1 MAKMISCRDA
11 GVNCDF
17 EARAETVEEL
27 MEKVKSHARTAHGMA
42 EMPPE
47 LAAKARTLIKDV

>member
-27 MEKVKSHARTAHGMA
+27 MEKVKGH
-42 EMPPE
+42 
-47 LAAKARTLIKDV
+47 ARTLIKDV

>member
-1 MAKMISCRDA
+1 MISCRDA

-27 MEKVKSHARTAHGMA
+27 MEKVKGH
-42 EMPPE
+42 
-47 LAAKARTLIKDV
+47 ARTLIKDV